1 MLQPIM
7 LLAGLA
13 GALLLTGGVG
23 IVATWGGVEVG
34 AGGVMSLVSTGFG
47 LGLGLAIV
55 HDLAQHRLD
64 AEREREI
71 KDIQAWAKRL
81 ECEAREAALVSAQA
95 QVEALADEAEEAWRS
110 ALERFFRAGDLAG
123 GFSIRLMSGVVGST
137 AWGRLT
143 DFYCSQEGRQV
154 LRVGPGDEGTVWG
167 HGWNLDSTL
176 QALAT
181 GKLPHP
187 IGTAPEISEHGRNAT
202 RRDSTRQR
210 KTVIEGTARAA
221 E

>member
-23 IVATWGGVEVG
+23 ILATWGGVSVG

-47 LGLGLAIV
+47 LGLGLAIL
-55 HDLAQHRLD
+55 HDLAERKVEAETDRRL
-64 AEREREI
+64 REA
-71 KDIQAWAKRL
+71 QAWAREL
-81 ECEAREAALVSAQA
+81 ECQAREAALVSAQA
-95 QVEALADEAEEAWRS
+95 AAVEQADEAEAAWHS

-143 DFYCSQEGRQV
+143 DFYCSEQGRKV

-167 HGWNLDSTL
+167 HGWSLDSTL

-187 IGTAPEISEHGRNAT
+187 SGTAPEITEFGRNAT
-202 RRDSTRQR
+202 RRDATRQR